1 MKKIVIEEKVEVWI
15 KKTMLIPED
24 LTDKQIGYLSETGN
38 LDKYECEDIEVLFET
53 EELIPQIKNNGF
65 YTVKIYD
72 EKKNTIY
79 TNGVE

>member
-1 MKKIVIEEKVEVWI
+1 MRKIVTEEKVEVWI
-15 KKTMLIPED
+15 KKTRLIPED
-24 LTDKQIGYLSETGN
+24 LTDKQIGYISETGN

-65 YTVKIYD
+65 HTVKIYD

-79 TNGVE
+79 INGVE